1 MTKSFHL
8 WSLYVLQWSEVLLDV
23 SGNTV
28 YELKPY
34 WLVVQ
39 FDWACYTVY
48 KLKLNILFVECNWA
62 W

>member
-1 MTKSFHL
+1 MTKFFHL
-8 WSLYVLQWSEVLLDV
+8 WSLYELSEVKFSYI

-48 KLKLNILFVECNWA
+48 ELKLNILVVECNWD

>member
-8 WSLYVLQWSEVLLDV
+8 WCLYLLSKVKFYVDV

-48 KLKLNILFVECNWA
+48 ELKLNILVVECNWA

>member
-1 MTKSFHL
+1 MTKSFPPL
-8 WSLYVLQWSEVLLDV
+8 MLVSAQWSEVLLDV

-48 KLKLNILFVECNWA
+48 EHKLNILVMECNWA